1 LWSAHKP
8 QTGEPAPRSSLLAAI
23 IGGYLPA
30 VDLVI
35 ELERE
40 EDGRWLAGVE
50 ALPGVL
56 AYGATEEEAVSRVE
70 ALALHVIADR
80 LEHGELDATPAAV
93 TFRRA
98 A

>member
-1 LWSAHKP
+1 VSW
-8 QTGEPAPRSSLLAAI
+8 
-23 IGGYLPA
+23 
-30 VDLVI
+30 DLVI

-50 ALPGVL
+50 ALPGVF
-56 AYGATEEEAVSRVE
+56 AYGATRDEAVARVE

-80 LEHGELDATPAAV
+80 LEHGEAAPGDVAVV
-93 TFRRA
+93 TFRPA